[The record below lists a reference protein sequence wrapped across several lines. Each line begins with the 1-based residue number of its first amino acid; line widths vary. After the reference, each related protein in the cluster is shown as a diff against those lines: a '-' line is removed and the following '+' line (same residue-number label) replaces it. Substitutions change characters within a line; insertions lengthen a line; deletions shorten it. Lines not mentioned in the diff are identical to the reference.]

1 MFQPPGFSGFGVHE
15 LQRGTE
21 PVVGEHPQPA
31 RRQFRGQ
38 GDVGAQHLKQQQL
51 AELTGPRPRP
61 RGRHRRPLGGEHPRR
76 WVAHLAVYGRTPRG
90 RTALRI
96 VRLSGQIL
104 LAAFLPIVLLL
115 VAGIGWLRTDT
126 AMRIAMW
133 VLVAELGLI
142 AFLAA
147 RRTQLHWWQQLVA
160 VIALMGVG
168 ALVVGVKTLAL

>member
-1 MFQPPGFSGFGVHE
+1 MRS
-15 LQRGTE
+15 
-21 PVVGEHPQPA
+21 
-31 RRQFRGQ
+31 
-38 GDVGAQHLKQQQL
+38 
-51 AELTGPRPRP
+51 
-61 RGRHRRPLGGEHPRR
+61 
-76 WVAHLAVYGRTPRG
+76 
-90 RTALRI
+90 
-96 VRLSGQIL
+96 SGQIL

-168 ALVVGVKTLAL
+168 ALVVGVKALAL

>member
-1 MFQPPGFSGFGVHE
+1 MSTRSQPGASSGV
-15 LQRGTE
+15 
-21 PVVGEHPQPA
+21 
-31 RRQFRGQ
+31 

-51 AELTGPRPRP
+51 AELTARV
-61 RGRHRRPLGGEHPRR
+61 LDLAVATGGLWAASILAE
-76 WVAHLAVYGRTPRG
+76 WVAHLAVTGRTPRG

-168 ALVVGVKTLAL
+168 ALVVGVKALAL